1 MPFVCALGT
10 NPVLG
15 GGEEMTGSLEVVV
28 GEIVVLW
35 CMLFPSVYVC
45 VCVCVCVCVRA
56 HVCVVCVCV
65 CVCVWCVC
73 VCVCVK

>member
-45 VCVCVCVCVRA
+45 A